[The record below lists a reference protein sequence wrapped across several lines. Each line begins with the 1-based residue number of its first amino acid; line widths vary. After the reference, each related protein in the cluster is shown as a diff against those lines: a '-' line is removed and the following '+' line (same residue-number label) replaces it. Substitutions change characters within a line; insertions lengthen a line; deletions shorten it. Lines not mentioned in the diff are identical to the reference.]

1 LKGKFQ
7 GANKLNAIRIHQHG
21 GSDQLRYED
30 TPEPKIMSP
39 GEVIVKLKAAALN
52 HIDIWTRRGV
62 TGMAIPMP
70 HILGAD
76 GAGIVVQVGTDVKAV
91 STGDKVCLYPFT
103 GCGECEYCLTG
114 RDFMCIHVRSLGE
127 RSDGTYADYVKLPAE
142 NCFAVPAG
150 FTFAEAAAFPLV
162 FITLWRMLITHAQ
175 LQPGES
181 LLIIGIGGGVASAS
195 LQVAKKIGAHVIVT
209 SGTDEKLEQAK
220 QLGADHGINHRKQ
233 NFVVEVDTLT
243 DHRGVDV
250 VLDCV
255 AGEIW
260 RKSLAVLARGGR
272 LVTCGATAGGQPI
285 DDLSAI
291 YSKHLKIYGSTLG
304 SREEFHQ
311 VLSFLQVS
319 RIRPIID
326 RQFPL
331 KDAAFAQQRMEG
343 AWQFGKIVLQIGD

>member
-1 LKGKFQ
+1 MH
-7 GANKLNAIRIHQHG
+7 AIRIHQHG
-21 GSDQLRYED
+21 GSEQLRYEKI
-30 TPEPKIMSP
+30 PEPKISSP

-52 HIDIWTRRGV
+52 HIDIWTRLGV

-76 GAGIVVQVGTDVKAV
+76 GAGIVAEVGTDVKGV
-91 STGDKVCLYPFT
+91 STGDKVCLYPFI
-103 GCGECEYCLTG
+103 GCGECEFCLTG

-127 RSDGTYADYVKLPAE
+127 RLDGTYADYVKLPAE
-142 NCFAVPAG
+142 NCFAVPEE
-150 FTFAEAAAFPLV
+150 FTFGEAAAFPLV
-162 FITLWRMLITHAQ
+162 FITVWRMLIINAQ

-195 LQVAKKIGAHVIVT
+195 LQVAKQIGARVIVT
-209 SGTDEKLEQAK
+209 SGTDEKLERAK

-233 NFVVEVDTLT
+233 NFVAEVDTLT
-243 DHRGVDV
+243 DHRGIDV

-304 SREEFHQ
+304 SRQEFRQ

-331 KDAAFAQQRMEG
+331 DDAAAAQQRMEESR
-343 AWQFGKIVLQIGD
+343 QFGKIILQISD

>member
-1 LKGKFQ
+1 
-7 GANKLNAIRIHQHG
+7 LNAIRIHQHG

-30 TPEPKIMSP
+30 TPEPKIISP

-52 HIDIWTRRGV
+52 HIDIWTRLGV
-62 TGMAIPMP
+62 PGMAIPMP

-76 GAGIVVQVGTDVKAV
+76 GAGIVVEVANDVKAV
-91 STGDKVCLYPFT
+91 STGDKVCLYPFS
-103 GCGECEYCLTG
+103 GCGECEFCLTG
-114 RDFMCIHVRSLGE
+114 RDFMCIQIRSLGE
-127 RSDGTYADYVKLPAE
+127 RLDGTYADYVKLPAE

-162 FITLWRMLITHAQ
+162 FITLWRMLFTNAQ

-195 LQVAKKIGAHVIVT
+195 LQVAKKFGAHVIVT
-209 SGTDEKLEQAK
+209 SGTDEKLDRAK
-220 QLGADHGINHRKQ
+220 RLGADHGINHRKQ
-233 NFVVEVDTLT
+233 NFVAEVDTLT
-243 DHRGVDV
+243 EHRGVDV

-260 RKSLAVLARGGR
+260 QKSLAVLTRGGR

-285 DDLSAI
+285 DDLSEI

-304 SREEFHQ
+304 SREEFRQ

-319 RIRPIID
+319 GIRPIID

-331 KDAAFAQQRMEG
+331 EDAAAAQQRMEG
-343 AWQFGKIVLQIGD
+343 ARQFGKIVLQIPH

>member
-1 LKGKFQ
+1 
-7 GANKLNAIRIHQHG
+7 LNAIRIHQHG

-30 TPEPKIMSP
+30 TPEPKITSL
-39 GEVIVKLKAAALN
+39 GEVIVKLNSAALN
-52 HIDIWTRRGV
+52 HIDIWTRLGV

-70 HILGAD
+70 HTLGAD
-76 GAGIVVQVGTDVKAV
+76 GAGIVVEVGNDVKGV

-103 GCGECEYCLTG
+103 GCGECEFCLTR
-114 RDFMCIHVRSLGE
+114 RDFMCIHRKSLGE
-127 RSDGTYADYVKLPAE
+127 RLDGTYADYVKLPAE

-162 FITLWRMLITHAQ
+162 FITLWRMLITNAQ
-175 LQPGES
+175 LKPGES
-181 LLIIGIGGGVASAS
+181 LLIIGVGGGVASAS

-209 SGTDEKLEQAK
+209 SGADEKLEQAM
-220 QLGADHGINHRKQ
+220 QLGADHGINHRTQ
-233 NFVVEVDTLT
+233 NFVDQINTLT
-243 DHRGVDV
+243 DHHGIDV

-255 AGEIW
+255 AGETW

-291 YSKHLKIYGSTLG
+291 CLKHLKIYGSTLG
-304 SREEFHQ
+304 SREEFRQ
-311 VLSFLQVS
+311 VLSFLQGS
-319 RIRPIID
+319 GIRPIID

-331 KDAAFAQQRMEG
+331 EDAAVAQERMER
-343 AWQFGKIVLQIGD
+343 AQQFGKIVLQISV